1 MTGKT
6 VMADNS
12 GGSNMMYWGM
22 EGVVSHRVS
31 HSRSV
36 VGGGGRVVLRVLGG
50 SVIGNVSNIAVI
62 AVDVVVD
69 VLDPD
74 RLFSF

>member
-50 SVIGNVSNIAVI
+50 SLIGHISHIAVVVIGVVI
-62 AVDVVVD
+62 D

-74 RLFSF
+74 